1 PGIWMS
7 VTQNNNKLLIITDD
21 HQRFTIPVLAPDL
34 DAMRP
39 FIKYLDE
46 RVREIAFKTTLDMEV
61 DRDRIRAVLA
71 IDQKLKYF
79 HVRPLLYALAEAKI
93 SHYGFETRMTNL
105 SSAKEEAPHGSD
117 HHEEHL

>member
-1 PGIWMS
+1 M
-7 VTQNNNKLLIITDD
+7 TQNNNKLLIITDD